1 MQQRKPFY
9 ILIGSILVASLAIY
23 FVYSP
28 RQKNIVL
35 TGVVTGN
42 DVVVSS
48 KILGRIER
56 LTVDEGDEVK
66 HGDLIAQLDQPELKA
81 QLTSAEAT
89 IRSLE
94 AKLASA
100 TTDLRWSDEQTGAS
114 LMQAQAALAAAHAQL
129 DEARA
134 DFEQAGLDFQRAQ
147 GLFEAQVVSAQD
159 RDRAEAAMKAS
170 RARVQSLTDQV
181 KAQQAALAVAAA
193 NRQQVAMRQSDL
205 AATRAQLAQARAQKA
220 EAETRLGY
228 TQILSPLAGVVSVRV
243 ARQGEVVQPGAPIV
257 TIIDLNHLW
266 VKADVEESYISRLAL
281 GDKLEVRLPSGEL
294 LSGKLFFKGVESD
307 FATQRDVSRVKRD
320 VKAFSIKVRVDNPG
334 RRLSTGMTAE
344 VILPFTR

>member
-9 ILIGSILVASLAIY
+9 MLIGGILAASLVIY

-28 RQKNIVL
+28 SRKNIVL

-56 LTVDEGDEVK
+56 LGVDEGDEVK
-66 HGDLIAQLDQPELKA
+66 EGDPIIQLDQQELKA
-81 QLTSAEAT
+81 QLASAEAT

-100 TTDLRWSDEQTGAS
+100 AIDLRWSEEQTSAS
-114 LMQAQAALAAAHAQL
+114 LAQAGADLAAARAQL
-129 DEARA
+129 EEGQA
-134 DFEQAGLDFQRAQ
+134 DFEQAALDYKRAQ
-147 GLFEAQVVSAQD
+147 GLFEKQVVSAQN
-159 RDRAEAAMKAS
+159 RDRAEAAMKVA

-181 KAQQAALAVAAA
+181 KAREAALAVAEA
-193 NRQQVAMRQSDL
+193 NRRQVSVRESDL
-205 AATRAQLAQARAQKA
+205 AVTRAQLAQARAQKA

-228 TQILSPLAGVVSVRV
+228 TKILAPLSGVVSVRV
-243 ARQGEVVQPGAPIV
+243 ARRGEVVQPGAPIV
-257 TIIDLNHLW
+257 TIIDINDLW
-266 VKADVEESYISRLAL
+266 VKTDVEESYINRLAL
-281 GDKLEVRLPSGEL
+281 GDKLQVRLPSGETL
-294 LSGKLFFKGVESD
+294 VGELFFKGVESD

-334 RRLSTGMTAE
+334 RRLFTGMTAE
-344 VILPFTR
+344 VILPFAR